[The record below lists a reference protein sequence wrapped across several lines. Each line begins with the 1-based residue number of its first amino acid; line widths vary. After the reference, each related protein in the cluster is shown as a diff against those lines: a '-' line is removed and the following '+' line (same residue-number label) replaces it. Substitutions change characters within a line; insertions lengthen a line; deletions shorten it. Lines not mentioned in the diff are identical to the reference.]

1 MQPSADVCSALTVWL
16 IPLQEAQICLLCF
29 QDQITELCGG
39 LLCVCVSLFCWLWQR
54 NESCHGEWCASYS
67 VFRRRSFSDT
77 IAWFSSSYDL
87 EWFPMGRFMF
97 ANRLCAGGFSDR
109 PRFTDS
115 LFPVRS
121 EAGSESGHWEL
132 WPQRSLLTI
141 FNSQSGLT
149 GRATLIRQLV
159 VRY

>member
-1 MQPSADVCSALTVWL
+1 MQPSADVCSAITVWL

-77 IAWFSSSYDL
+77 TAWFSSSYDL

-109 PRFTDS
+109 PRFTDRVFF
-115 LFPVRS
+115 LFAQKQEVNLVTENCDHRGRCWLYLTPRVVWL
-121 EAGSESGHWEL
+121 EEQHWL
-132 WPQRSLLTI
+132 DS
-141 FNSQSGLT
+141 
-149 GRATLIRQLV
+149 
-159 VRY
+159 